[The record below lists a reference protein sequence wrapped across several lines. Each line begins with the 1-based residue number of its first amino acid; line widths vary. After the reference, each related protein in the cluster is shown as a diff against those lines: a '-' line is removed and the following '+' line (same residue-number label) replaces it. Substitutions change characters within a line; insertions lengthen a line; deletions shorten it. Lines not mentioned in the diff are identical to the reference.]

1 MRMFGSV
8 VLDVAIG
15 MVFVF
20 LLMSLIASVVQEMLA
35 TFMQLRPANLLRGL
49 VSLFSGD
56 SLWGKDL
63 VDSIYTHGLTRGLF
77 ADPHRDLRSSQTNAS
92 PTNPPT
98 DATSQLTA
106 AGADN
111 KAPKDQKGYPYTRP
125 LDPLRRFLRNV
136 IGITPEK
143 EVSGVTNQLLLP
155 AYIPSRTF
163 ALAMIDILNRDRVA
177 GEGVMQSITDSL
189 KAHQI
194 QFADN
199 KAGEA
204 LYTLAV
210 TSKGDLDAFQKHLE
224 HWYNDAMDRV
234 SGWYKRY
241 TQRVLLCIGLLLAV
255 GFNVSSVMVART
267 LWFDRDA
274 RTAMAS
280 AADAYVK
287 AHPNAPK
294 DAGVPSSP
302 VTADAQEDKASNESD
317 LQKKLL
323 DSAEAFNTAT
333 STALLPVGWKHPV
346 MNWKIVWA
354 DFEHSKAPRWSGEWW
369 DAFDKDLGTGFR
381 ILLPLLAGWFIT
393 ACAISLGAPF
403 WFDMLNKI
411 MVVRST
417 IKPQEKSQPEG
428 SKDKAP
434 AKATS

>member
-1 MRMFGSV
+1 MFGSV

-20 LLMSLIASVVQEMLA
+20 LLMSLIASAIQEMLS

-63 VDSIYTHGLTRGLF
+63 VDSIYGHGLTRGLY
-77 ADPHRDLRSSQTNAS
+77 ADPHRDLTPHQVKDDVANPVLNSDTQQAS
-92 PTNPPT
+92 AGVTAPPP
-98 DATSQLTA
+98 
-106 AGADN
+106 
-111 KAPKDQKGYPYTRP
+111 PKSGFPFSRP
-125 LDPLRRFLRNV
+125 LDPLRHLLRKV

-143 EVSGVTNQLLLP
+143 EVAGVKNQLLLP

-163 ALAMIDILNRDRVA
+163 ALAMIDILNRD
-177 GEGVMQSITDSL
+177 GETGDKLMNSITESL
-189 KAHQI
+189 SKHQA
-194 QFADN
+194 QFTDN

-204 LYTLAV
+204 LFTLALAAE
-210 TSKGDLDAFQKHLE
+210 GDIQKFQMNLE
-224 HWYNDAMDRV
+224 NWYNDAMDRV

-255 GFNVSSVMVART
+255 GFNVSSLVVART
-267 LWFDRDA
+267 LWSDRDA
-274 RTAMAS
+274 RTAMTS

-287 AHPNAPK
+287 AHPNATR
-294 DAGVPSSP
+294 DAGSSSSSTP
-302 VTADAQEDKASNESD
+302 PATGGAQDDKSSNGAD

-323 DSAEAFNTAT
+323 ESAEAFNTAT

-346 MNWKIVWA
+346 TNWKIVWG
-354 DFEHSKAPRWSGEWW
+354 DFENSKAPRWSREWW
-369 DAFDKDLGTGFR
+369 DAFDKDFGSGLR

-417 IKPQEKSQPEG
+417 IKPQEKSQPEA
-428 SKDKAP
+428 SKDKTP
-434 AKATS
+434 PTKS

>member
-1 MRMFGSV
+1 MFGSV

-20 LLMSLIASVVQEMLA
+20 LLMSLIASVIQEMLS

-63 VDSIYTHGLTRGLF
+63 VDSIYTHGLTRGLY
-77 ADPHRDLRSSQTNAS
+77 ADPHRDLKPS
-92 PTNPPT
+92 PAMTGTADSTPDAKPPLANSG
-98 DATSQLTA
+98 ATS
-106 AGADN
+106 
-111 KAPKDQKGYPYTRP
+111 KPPKEQSGFPYSRP
-125 LDPLRRFLRNV
+125 LDPIRHVLRKV
-136 IGITPEK
+136 IGIAPEK
-143 EVSGVTNQLLLP
+143 EVDGVTNQLLLP

-163 ALAMIDILNRDRVA
+163 ALAMIDILNRDRKT
-177 GEGVMQSITDSL
+177 EDDVMRSITESL
-189 KAHQI
+189 KAHQA

-210 TSKGDLDAFQKHLE
+210 AAKGDLDNFQKHLE

-241 TQRVLLCIGLLLAV
+241 TQRVLLCIGLLLAA

-280 AADAYVK
+280 AADAYIK
-287 AHPNAPK
+287 THPNAPK
-294 DAGVPSSP
+294 DAGSPSP
-302 VTADAQEDKASNESD
+302 PPTAGAQEDKSSNGQD

-323 DSAEAFNTAT
+323 ESAEAFNTAT

-346 MNWKIVWA
+346 TNWRIVWA
-354 DFEHSKAPRWSGEWW
+354 DFENSKAPRWSGEWW
-369 DAFDKDLGTGFR
+369 DAFDQDLGAGFR

-434 AKATS
+434 AKAAS